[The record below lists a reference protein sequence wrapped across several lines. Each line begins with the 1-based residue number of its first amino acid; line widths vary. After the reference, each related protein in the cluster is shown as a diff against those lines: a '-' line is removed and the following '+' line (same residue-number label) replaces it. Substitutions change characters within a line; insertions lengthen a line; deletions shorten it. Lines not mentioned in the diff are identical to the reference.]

1 MQGKPYDEL
10 TSIEAQHTERN
21 YVCAQ
26 CWGQLI
32 TQPSRGKD
40 HKCFTVLC
48 KSCGED
54 RGFVTREYAE
64 RRKAEDRADANEA
77 RRNLGE
83 ALGIKREPFDLNREI
98 ERLYPGG

>member
-32 TQPSRGKD
+32 TQPSKGKGF
-40 HKCFTVLC
+40 KAFKVICPG
-48 KSCGED
+48 CGED